1 MRSAMHSPVIVLRGA
16 EGMRDALDG
25 VHNGAGE
32 VVGRI
37 RLEFGSLQKQRD
49 RERQHERSTDQQNT
63 VQGKTARGKCR
74 GWKGKEKGIMGE
86 VNEMCLSEPQVDQ
99 LE

>member
-49 RERQHERSTDQQNT
+49 RERQRETTREEHRSAKYSARKDSARKMQRMEREREGNN
-63 VQGKTARGKCR
+63 GG
-74 GWKGKEKGIMGE
+74 GE
-86 VNEMCLSEPQVDQ
+86 
-99 LE
+99 